1 MEIPHSQLTDEV
13 LEAIIEEF
21 ITREGTDYGDCVL
34 ELADKVVQV
43 KEQLNRGDVF
53 LSFDPLTQ
61 SSKGVACRIG
71 RAKRD
76 RGFVNNNC
84 SDAMRRRRIRDTR

>member
-1 MEIPHSQLTDEV
+1 MEIPYSQLTDEV

-61 SSKGVACRIG
+61 SCQLYPKEL
-71 RAKRD
+71 RAELEELSATKA
-76 RGFVNNNC
+76 
-84 SDAMRRRRIRDTR
+84 S

>member
-61 SSKGVACRIG
+61 SCQLYPKEL
-71 RAKRD
+71 RAEFEELSAIKA
-76 RGFVNNNC
+76 
-84 SDAMRRRRIRDTR
+84 S

>member
-61 SSKGVACRIG
+61 SCQLYPKEL
-71 RAKRD
+71 RAELEELCATKA
-76 RGFVNNNC
+76 
-84 SDAMRRRRIRDTR
+84 S

>member
-61 SSKGVACRIG
+61 SCQLYPKELRVEFEELSAIKA
-71 RAKRD
+71 
-76 RGFVNNNC
+76 
-84 SDAMRRRRIRDTR
+84 S

>member
-1 MEIPHSQLTDEV
+1 MEIPYSQLTDEV

-61 SSKGVACRIG
+61 SCQLYPKELCAELEELSATE
-71 RAKRD
+71 A
-76 RGFVNNNC
+76 
-84 SDAMRRRRIRDTR
+84 S

>member
-43 KEQLNRGDVF
+43 KEQLSRGDVF

-61 SSKGVACRIG
+61 SCQLYPKEL
-71 RAKRD
+71 RAEFEELSAIKA
-76 RGFVNNNC
+76 
-84 SDAMRRRRIRDTR
+84 S

>member
-21 ITREGTDYGDCVL
+21 ITREGADYRDCVL

-61 SSKGVACRIG
+61 SCQLYPKEL
-71 RAKRD
+71 RAELEEL
-76 RGFVNNNC
+76 
-84 SDAMRRRRIRDTR
+84 SATEAS